1 MRVMLELELRISVSV
16 SFDFVY
22 RKEKYESDITK
33 MK

>member
-22 RKEKYESDITK
+22 RKEKYESDIAK